1 MVPEIREL
9 DDKCKVPHDSCH
21 SDDKRRICVTESA
34 FAEETVKREV
44 KLLKNLVSKDRCE
57 MDQGVHYN
65 SLVSE
70 AKKYGKSL
78 PKYSGVRRTSLQC
91 YTTIGEYFGKD
102 LFKTEDQI
110 KHHTNDCG
118 GNLREKEFTSKN
130 QKLVHEYK
138 LSPLSMNH
146 GELHQVTKPKKLS
159 IQSEVLPV
167 GMKQELG
174 KVAAHQHTNR
184 SLQCV
189 KRRSSEDT
197 QLLSKIGMKR
207 RCSYG
212 GEAAAALGVCVAKG
226 SKMRLVG
233 NDMKSRKN
241 EEKIR
246 ETKELPKTV
255 NRAAT
260 HRLFTQTGI
269 TEMFKIRRA
278 EERILEKKSSHC
290 SAVETKTSQGAPI
303 EEVTKVKPGDYE
315 AVKNHKKEEEILE
328 MRSLHCLETEEQA
341 AVEGVSTEK
350 VIKTEPRENAVKT
363 VVNEEKLLAKVSSQC
378 SKTGQQ
384 ASAHAVSLHKST
396 NRVLVSG
403 IVKTGKSEDKILEK
417 ERTRCLK
424 TNQNAAAPAVPVD
437 YVSKT
442 KSRGNE
448 IVKNRNNEE
457 KVLEEEGPHFM
468 KTEAQ
473 IAVQSVS
480 TERTSNG
487 GPEEGEVVMTGET
500 KEKMLKESSQSLK
513 IEQAGVQNVSIQT
526 SLKIKHGGSETS
538 KAGKGEK
545 KKLKKEGVQSLKTGE
560 HVAGAGVSV
569 GKVKKAGAG
578 GSETVKNRK
587 SGEKMEKES
596 PQGMSADAQ
605 VAVHS
610 VSTEGTANVK
620 AGEGE
625 VIMPGETE
633 NKVLKESSQS
643 LKIEQAGVQSVSTE
657 RSTKIKHGGSETS
670 KAGKGEKKKL
680 EKEGVQQLKTS
691 EHVVADG
698 VSVGKVRKTAAGGSE
713 TVKNR
718 RSCEKMEEESPHCM
732 NIEARA
738 AVRRVSTERTT
749 NVEPGEGEVVTTGES
764 EEKILEESS
773 QSLKIEQ
780 AGVQS
785 VSVERS
791 TKVKHGRS
799 EMSKAGKGEKKKL
812 EKEGVWRFKAS
823 ELVAADGVSIGKV
836 RKTGSGG
843 NEIVKNRKSGE
854 KMEEESPK
862 CVNAEVQAVVQS
874 VSTERTTNVRPG
886 GAEVVKAGKTEE
898 KVLKQS
904 LPSLKIEQTV
914 VQSMFTK
921 KATKLKHGGSEMGRA
936 GRKTLKER
944 PQHLKTGKQAPAV
957 RVSSEQAINMK
968 TGRTEMVKTKVEK
981 ILVKESRQR
990 SFEFQAAGCGLS
1002 VAKVHNKN
1010 AASRMNH
1017 ERNETLTIEKDVN
1030 ILAMER
1036 QDRLIGDSGDCKRNE
1051 SGMLKEKT
1059 QRKASENITNTD
1071 PVHMSELD
1079 LKCIKCK
1086 KKKERILEL
1095 FGEDPDEPSGKRSDS
1110 PDGLGMKVLQGNNA
1124 SSVSAKVSDHFDV
1137 NVTFASTS
1145 ELDTRLKDVGSRA
1158 CQPSTISYKHEP
1170 EMSSYIEGTIR
1181 HTDVNK
1187 TKESVGDQST
1197 SSTSSHH
1204 EEGVQ
1209 KEGSQKSTQFTDPVQ
1224 QSNHPKQT
1232 ICGSV
1237 NNKASDSTVQQ
1248 NDQQSRFTSNRN
1260 VLHIADSKRGIV
1272 YIDTLG
1278 GSVHQKD
1285 NDCGGCR
1292 DLELSVTCSMKEG
1305 GGPGTVALDD
1315 QPKHDE
1321 SSSFTHKSDV
1331 HLTRSIKEGK
1341 GGEFHLVINMG
1352 NIDALFPGPEKG
1364 QSGARVKL
1372 LSSVNCYVAEDVDEA
1387 SDGLSTNMEDLLSAE
1402 KCVESADVPV
1412 DTVERVAE
1420 KRVVSAGT
1428 SESVSVINIPE
1439 VAMLHRDETG
1449 SVDTH
1454 VLPVP
1459 HSACAEQTPPGNHHT
1474 VMSSPSEASVSS
1486 VLLGRG
1492 SVADS
1497 ASESQ
1502 VLNVPALTKHI
1513 EGQISDIHA
1522 KTASSEILP
1531 EEGCKEMETRK
1542 EKETDKGVVHDED
1555 IQKKSDTAGKNK
1567 CLPESNAVLTVAS
1580 SKESCN
1586 ILQST
1591 VDPNQTQSSTALE
1604 MNISSNGEPSSSDGC
1619 QSSVRSDQ
1627 LLSGPLGDS
1636 SLTTNMSQSVLPP
1649 QTGRSTNDIPSVVGV
1664 SAPHT
1669 LPRIRVRDPESLGIA
1684 RPRSSFF
1691 EVMDTRLRELT
1702 EVTYVLLQDIARF
1715 KQRYEALSRLTSS
1728 LRHTERALAVAE
1740 FANPHQTMKIKTFL
1754 GLYNCIEKS
1763 FSGETEGFLI
1773 KRLNE
1778 LNPGWTYTSEQL
1790 KKCRDYCIWV
1800 HRNSENNV
1808 VNSGH
1813 TSGQATVS
1821 SFPYRQQYQQQ
1832 PVGVPLPNTVAG
1844 NANSLLPTLLE
1855 GGRQTSL
1862 SREANSDPKQ
1872 QSLPSVENG
1881 ASVQI
1886 QQTSGRMERVTNTAG
1901 FVTKPTSYDMHMREA
1916 GTNLHTQHTQV
1927 RNIFQ
1932 QHPSYNRMQTLN
1944 SSSNFQTYSDSN
1956 SHVPQLVPAG
1966 SRSIPPNP
1974 YVPQAVPAT
1983 DGTIPPSL
1991 YGPHTVSATDRTI
2004 PLAQVPVSNT
2014 PSQTR
2019 TVPRLLPRTCREQS
2033 TVQSAVRNFAVSH
2046 GNGSA
2051 VAGCASGY
2059 SQPNVFSH
2067 SYPLNQHSTSSFNA
2081 PNTLYPQNRA
2091 VGQGTLTQRNNDIL
2105 QNTNARV
2112 MYPNGSTQQGRIL
2125 NVVNQNTVLSK
2136 SASNSVSQPYPQ
2148 NAAIQQDT
2156 FSHAMRNTVSDKF
2169 AAIPFSQHY
2178 ARNAVQ
2184 QGTFSH
2190 VNSVF
2195 PLASAPNSYCYSYPQ
2210 SETVRQGTFSQHV
2223 NSTSANMSTP
2233 NSCNQSY
2240 ANNVAVAVSGTA
2252 PNPFG
2257 YPNQPNQA
2265 STYHLSN
2272 DVPSSSL
2279 TGSSQNVS
2287 LDAGPTREVYGYV
2300 SQTRNNMFHSP
2311 SSHPA
2316 QFSSYMQH
2324 LRQMMLQAKQ
2334 QVNVQEH
2341 HASVSQ
2347 GNRRAEHHESVGQG
2361 NVGAYSRV
2369 SYGLPQQHQ
2378 APPVASGSELQLCG
2392 TPQSV
2397 SSRRRS
2403 HGKGDKTNTPSN
2415 NFRGGRNTQNV
2426 PAGSGISYSGNNQR
2440 EYLGSCVTSSSVSDK
2455 RNSEGISL
2463 ARLSDVAIA
2472 QSEPASSSLSGRE
2485 NNSVSVAKST
2495 ETNSLPDREDNQRS
2509 GYVANTASHSPHGK
2523 RDSEGVSHAISDSLA
2538 DGGSAESE
2546 PASSSLSR
2554 RENNIVSVANSTETN
2569 SLPDREDNQRS
2580 GYVANTASHSPR
2592 GKRDSEG
2599 VSHAISDRLAD
2610 GGSAESEPATSS
2622 LSRRENNFVSVANSI
2637 ETNSIS
2643 DRENNQRSGVFANS
2657 TTSNNAFDS
2666 GSNKTQPL
2674 TSAIDDSASDTG
2686 NSLSGSFLNSTAAD
2700 GLSVGENSHSGP
2712 PAVVDIPSSLPLQ
2725 TRLKGVN
2732 RQSNRSTEK
2741 VPMSSVTQD
2750 DVSEAAITPST
2761 ESRGIDFKNG
2771 SSESSSVT
2779 EATPMQNPQLEVH
2792 SNITASSVS
2801 QTVSHGNQ
2809 QSSLCRS
2816 QQRQLSVTVTTEPV
2830 LTDRAP
2836 VATGQ
2841 ASGNQSNVSDVLIQ
2855 ENGMSCVDHSV
2866 QTLKFHG
2873 RELLTTHHVTH
2884 IAAESEPPEKTVPG
2898 EESTHDTLKTGNH
2911 DIVTLRTYRK
2921 RTNDAKSRNQPER
2934 VEVFGCTNDVQVGV
2948 EVGGA
2953 EDACIVENVVGRKDK
2968 CGVSSGILEKCSSFH
2983 TYLSDPETG
2992 LGPNVAGEEG
3002 NSSTAEV
3009 TSELLEEREER
3020 ILTDSVS
3027 VPMSTHESSQMSSA
3041 LNSISPD
3048 ITEEATGSE
3057 NNREPEPEIEVVS
3070 SALLLSHL

>member
-1 MVPEIREL
+1 MELELFSAAVVGMCLRYVVTTSELHTFPPKKLQLLVVKEDCIEILVNVLKRGSDSSKVALCCSSGSESLEGCASKSQQGQQNVVHRVTAKETSDQGSMSQLMVPEIREL

-341 AVEGVSTEK
+341 AVE
-350 VIKTEPRENAVKT
+350 
-363 VVNEEKLLAKVSSQC
+363 
-378 SKTGQQ
+378 
-384 ASAHAVSLHKST
+384 
-396 NRVLVSG
+396 
-403 IVKTGKSEDKILEK
+403 
-417 ERTRCLK
+417 
-424 TNQNAAAPAVPVD
+424 
-437 YVSKT
+437 
-442 KSRGNE
+442 
-448 IVKNRNNEE
+448 
-457 KVLEEEGPHFM
+457 
-468 KTEAQ
+468 
-473 IAVQSVS
+473 
-480 TERTSNG
+480 
-487 GPEEGEVVMTGET
+487 
-500 KEKMLKESSQSLK
+500 
-513 IEQAGVQNVSIQT
+513 
-526 SLKIKHGGSETS
+526 
-538 KAGKGEK
+538 
-545 KKLKKEGVQSLKTGE
+545 
-560 HVAGAGVSV
+560 
-569 GKVKKAGAG
+569 
-578 GSETVKNRK
+578 
-587 SGEKMEKES
+587 
-596 PQGMSADAQ
+596 
-605 VAVHS
+605 
-610 VSTEGTANVK
+610 
-620 AGEGE
+620 
-625 VIMPGETE
+625 
-633 NKVLKESSQS
+633 
-643 LKIEQAGVQSVSTE
+643 E

-2509 GYVANTASHSPHGK
+2509 GYVANTAK
-2523 RDSEGVSHAISDSLA
+2523 
-2538 DGGSAESE
+2538 
-2546 PASSSLSR
+2546 
-2554 RENNIVSVANSTETN
+2554 
-2569 SLPDREDNQRS
+2569 
-2580 GYVANTASHSPR
+2580 
-2592 GKRDSEG
+2592 
-2599 VSHAISDRLAD
+2599 
-2610 GGSAESEPATSS
+2610 
-2622 LSRRENNFVSVANSI
+2622 
-2637 ETNSIS
+2637 TNSIS

-2948 EVGGA
+2948 EVG
-2953 EDACIVENVVGRKDK
+2953 
-2968 CGVSSGILEKCSSFH
+2968 
-2983 TYLSDPETG
+2983 
-2992 LGPNVAGEEG
+2992 

-3057 NNREPEPEIEVVS
+3057 NNREPEPEIEVLYEVLPQPRTVS
-3070 SALLLSHL
+3070 RDSGYTTPSPMVGNVSVKDNQKEMPLKFDSLVTVNTYESEDELLVGDEYEEHKPYLEESEDNEDKKLLTWFECEDVIPAWCSTEETLLTWHESEVASVQEEVIQCAVCGKAAEVKCSGCLVTCYCSAECQISRRCDTFSGHWEKHADTDAYEADDRVHIICFVGVSDKNNMTNVKLLTELLEEICNVQAIAARNRSLCLSKNNFNHTVVDDNTKKITSQPTSQHSPQVPYECVGQIQVQCHYSCQENGSA